1 MKTHELLGQL
11 SGLHQMM
18 VHLVESLPEA
28 DCYRT
33 FNPAVPP
40 MAWLLGRSVY
50 METYWLREVVQQD
63 DDMTARVRAMFAHDV
78 EANEAVWS
86 QLPPLEHLLN
96 WALELQEE
104 NLTRLA
110 NPKMLPEHPLLEED
124 ALLLHILQEHARIY
138 ELMLV
143 QMTERQ
149 MDDQSGYQV
158 GKALVATPPSED
170 HADLHQGH
178 YRIGAKNDPAA
189 RDNELPTQMVQ
200 LDAFRIDK
208 LPVSN
213 GAWLSFIEAGG
224 YQDESLWS
232 EAGWAW
238 VQNGKQAPHAWRR
251 DVLRRWYSIGING
264 PCDLVA
270 EDAVS
275 GLSHHEALAYANW
288 VSSLGGKLAG
298 AVVQHEYQ
306 WEIAARTNEITRSG
320 QVWEWCA
327 NPFEAYSGY
336 KPPQRSEAATSDF
349 DQSHFSLR
357 GASLHTQRVLR
368 RASYR
373 NHALPEQRF
382 GFTGTRLV
390 FPPSKMAWH
399 K

>member
-1 MKTHELLGQL
+1 MSRHELLGQL
-11 SGLHQMM
+11 SGLHQML

-63 DDMTARVRAMFAHDV
+63 DDMTARVRALFAHDV
-78 EANEAVWS
+78 EVNEQVCS
-86 QLPPLEHLLN
+86 QLPPLDHLLN
-96 WALELQEE
+96 WTLELQDE

-110 NPKMLPEHPLLEED
+110 NPVLLPDHPLLEED
-124 ALLLHILQEHARIY
+124 ALLLYILQEHARLY

-149 MDDQSGYQV
+149 LEEQSGYQV
-158 GKALVATPPSED
+158 SKALVACAPSED

-189 RDNELPTQMVQ
+189 CDNELPPQMVQ
-200 LDAFRIDK
+200 LDAFRIDR
-208 LPVSN
+208 LPVTN
-213 GAWLSFIEAGG
+213 GAYLSFIEAGG
-224 YQDESLWS
+224 YQEKSFWS

-238 VQNGKQAPHAWRR
+238 CQGGRQHPHAWRR
-251 DVLRRWYSIGING
+251 DVLRRWYSIGLNG

-306 WEIAARTNEITRSG
+306 WEVAARTSEISRTG

-327 NPFEAYSGY
+327 NPFHPYTGY
-336 KPPQRSEAATSDF
+336 TPPQRPEAATKGF
-349 DQSHFSLR
+349 DDGHFTLR

-373 NHALPEQRF
+373 HHALPEQRF
-382 GFTGTRLV
+382 RFSGTRLV